1 MSTERKEGVIWSFNP
16 TKGVGTL
23 IDDET
28 RRWFFH
34 AGRVIAGPAHLDVGM
49 TARFIIQTD
58 EKPKPGRLPSA
69 FEIEIS
75 NYARIEAL
83 VESSKEAK

>member
-1 MSTERKEGVIWSFNP
+1 
-16 TKGVGTL
+16 
-23 IDDET
+23 
-28 RRWFFH
+28 
-34 AGRVIAGPAHLDVGM
+34 VIAGPAHLDVGM